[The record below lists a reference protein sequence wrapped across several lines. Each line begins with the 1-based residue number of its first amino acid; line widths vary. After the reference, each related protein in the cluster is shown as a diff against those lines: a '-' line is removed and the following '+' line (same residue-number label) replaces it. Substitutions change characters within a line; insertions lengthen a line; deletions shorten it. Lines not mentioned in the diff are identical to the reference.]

1 MAYERRYSC
10 RMSAPSVPGRMGAML
25 VRNIG
30 VLVLILCWGLEK
42 FQGFGI
48 KTFDSIQGRDLQF
61 SEFLKL

>member
-1 MAYERRYSC
+1 
-10 RMSAPSVPGRMGAML
+10 MSNICPFLSQGRMGAML

-48 KTFDSIQGRDLQF
+48 KTF
-61 SEFLKL
+61 